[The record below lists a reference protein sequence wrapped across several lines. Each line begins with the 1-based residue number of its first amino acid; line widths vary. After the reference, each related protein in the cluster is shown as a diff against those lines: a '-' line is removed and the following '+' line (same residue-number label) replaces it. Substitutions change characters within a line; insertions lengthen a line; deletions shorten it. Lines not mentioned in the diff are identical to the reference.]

1 VTAGGFRIR
10 PLIAGDANAL
20 HAAVRASI
28 ASLSRWFPWAHP
40 GYSLAD
46 AESRVAH
53 CVAAR
58 ERGEDFAF
66 GIFDSRGELL
76 GCVGLNRIDP
86 ETNSAN
92 LGYWIGEKHR
102 GRGVATDAA
111 RQAAAFGFGELG
123 LVRIEIATLA
133 DNTASQRVAAKLD
146 ATREGIFP
154 NRIVVHGAPMDAVVF
169 SLVPRDPEHA

>member
-1 VTAGGFRIR
+1 MKAGEFRVR
-10 PLIAGDANAL
+10 PLVAGDAPAL
-20 HAAVRASI
+20 HAAVRTSL

-53 CVAAR
+53 CLAAR
-58 ERGEDFAF
+58 ERGEEFAF
-66 GIFDSRGELL
+66 GIFDSSGELL
-76 GCVGLNRIDP
+76 GCVGLTQLDP
-86 ETNSAN
+86 AKRSAN

-102 GRGVATDAA
+102 GHSVATDAA
-111 RQAAAFGFGELG
+111 RQAAAFGFDEIG
-123 LVRIEIATLA
+123 LARIEIATLP
-133 DNTASQRVAAKLD
+133 DNTASQRVAAKIG